1 MMLRLYPELACEG
14 PTDEADCPQP
24 AEGHSNGGMGAPP
37 TCHAPGSYQ
46 QRLQALRKEKSRDA
60 ARSRRGKENF
70 EFYEL
75 AKLLPLPGA
84 ITSQLDK
91 ASIVRLS
98 ISYLRMRDFAGLGD
112 PPWLDACESPPPNT
126 SVKAIGQ
133 RPQRAIP
140 SAIEAFEKH
149 LGSQILQA
157 LDGFVL
163 VLNQEGR
170 FLYISE
176 TVSIYLGLS
185 QVELTGSSAFE
196 YVHPADH
203 AELAEQLGLRLPGA
217 ASSRGAAPTR
227 RRRPGALLALSDSEA
242 PAPKAA
248 TAGRRGGRR
257 RRRRATR
264 GRPGSRHRRSVRERV
279 KADSA
284 EEEEVE
290 EEDDDDDCGD
300 DDCGDDASL
309 VDSPPPSPPETPD
322 TDSPASPSSLA
333 AASASDCVLERSF
346 FIRMKSTLT
355 KRGVHIKSSGYKVI
369 HLAARLRRRSSSG
382 GGQAPASPASPCPSP
397 PVEHPLLGLVAVA
410 HALPPPT
417 LSEVRIDC
425 HMFVTKLN
433 LELRVSYCESRI
445 SDYMDHT
452 ASDIVGKSCYHLIHT
467 EDVAALRLSH
477 LDLINKG
484 QCITNYYRWLQKCGG
499 YIWVQST
506 ATITINTKNADE
518 KTVVSVNYVLSN
530 LEMKGCILDLQQ
542 MPSLAEQT
550 TEISTSDSETEAK
563 EENNEPLRCV
573 DGRLGII
580 ENSVIME
587 PIRKATTISRTD
599 PGHTHSIQQQQ
610 QLPARICQ
618 SSREDNMKNDSSS
631 DNLDDD
637 DDEDDDDNDDDDDDE
652 DSDAQSDSSDLYEG
666 PKVTEQPRRTV
677 LSRGVKT
684 QRQRR
689 LRNSDRHTEAKATE
703 GQSMSSDSDRDSID
717 GCDRLEVSKSRMQ
730 TSSRLRKRR
739 KRSLRDRSIVGPRK
753 WTLDVSR
760 ADKVESPLPAAV
772 HLVTPSLDFER
783 LPKFRLEVSPRS
795 ADGIAPSW
803 ACLPNREIL
812 RGDSDFSMVAEQ
824 LNSSSVHSSQT
835 AHILNEDIPESVL
848 ASPETDEVADEKE
861 EGGQQRPQ
869 SVNNASPGSPSA
881 TGSTTASRHRQPSP
895 PLPLSP
901 PVASVA
907 SLLYTAGE
915 LELLQRL
922 QQQAGLVL
930 PLAAAA
936 AAASASAQ
944 PRVYTTGTIRY
955 APGGDA
961 PAAGV
966 GGAAPA
972 PGSDAGAAAGPHALR
987 PAPPFNLIELNSAA
1001 LRLDPKASADV
1012 IYQHVQRMG
1021 AAAAAAAAAAAQ
1033 AGGVLS
1039 ADQLPLG
1046 AATTAAA
1053 AGGVITTAEGLFSGL
1068 AFPVYTISLQPAQ
1081 AERKDE

>member
-1 MMLRLYPELACEG
+1 M
-14 PTDEADCPQP
+14 
-24 AEGHSNGGMGAPP
+24 APSKQEHKQDP
-37 TCHAPGSYQ
+37 SRRE
-46 QRLQALRKEKSRDA
+46 RLQALRKEKSRDA

-217 ASSRGAAPTR
+217 ATCDVRTLISTPLPPT
-227 RRRPGALLALSDSEA
+227 L
-242 PAPKAA
+242 
-248 TAGRRGGRR
+248 
-257 RRRRATR
+257 
-264 GRPGSRHRRSVRERV
+264 
-279 KADSA
+279 
-284 EEEEVE
+284 
-290 EEDDDDDCGD
+290 
-300 DDCGDDASL
+300 
-309 VDSPPPSPPETPD
+309 SPPPNLFA
-322 TDSPASPSSLA
+322 DSPASPSSLA

-563 EENNEPLRCV
+563 GN
-573 DGRLGII
+573 
-580 ENSVIME
+580 VIME

>member
-217 ASSRGAAPTR
+217 ATCDVRTLISTPLPPT
-227 RRRPGALLALSDSEA
+227 L
-242 PAPKAA
+242 
-248 TAGRRGGRR
+248 
-257 RRRRATR
+257 
-264 GRPGSRHRRSVRERV
+264 
-279 KADSA
+279 
-284 EEEEVE
+284 
-290 EEDDDDDCGD
+290 
-300 DDCGDDASL
+300 
-309 VDSPPPSPPETPD
+309 SPPPNLFA
-322 TDSPASPSSLA
+322 DSPASPSSLA

-563 EENNEPLRCV
+563 GN
-573 DGRLGII
+573 
-580 ENSVIME
+580 VIME

-848 ASPETDEVADEKE
+848 ASPETDEVTDEKE